1 MFRVNKIVYFLL
13 IGLVIICAGMMS
25 GCTKKPGGGGSG
37 TDASRLQEARSAVD
51 DAERKLGEL
60 RQERKRLEKELQ
72 DKKSEGKKKR

>member
-1 MFRVNKIVYFLL
+1 MSRFNKIVYSLL

-25 GCTKKPGGGGSG
+25 GCTKKPGGGSG

-60 RQERKRLEKELQ
+60 RQERRRLEKELQ
-72 DKKSEGKKKR
+72 DKQSEGKKSK